1 MGKIRRKIA
10 AWLLQSEPGAAIYGG
25 CQMSGAGVNVSEDS
39 AMRYAVVQACVR
51 VLSED
56 IAALPLHIYERTD
69 EGGKRR
75 ATEHP
80 LYGLL
85 HSAPNPEMTS
95 IALREALMTNL
106 LLTGN
111 AYAFIEYDNLGRI
124 RALWPMLSSW
134 VTPYRDRSGAIRY
147 GVGSDVLDASEVLHI
162 PGLGFDGLMGISPI
176 AYARESIGLGVAAEQ
191 FGSAF
196 FKSGTHLGGVIT
208 VPGRLDDQAFER
220 TSREFKSMYRG
231 LQNAHGIPVLE
242 GGATFQSVGIAPED
256 AQFLETRKY
265 QRSEIAGL
273 FRVPPHLIG
282 DLERATFSNIE
293 HQDISYL
300 QRSLLPWLTR
310 IEQGMNNRLLTAGER
325 SRYLIEHDT
334 GGFMRGD
341 TKSRYEAYAIGI
353 TNGIITRNEARVR
366 ENLNP
371 IAGGDELLQPL
382 NMTTVGD
389 QDAQTEPDGKRAFR
403 LMDTRDFA
411 ADRRRRAVMRKSDA
425 ADDAR
430 SAALK
435 AAFVRWLNEQADDL
449 IALLPGEGRAKKET
463 ISLDAFRKAADKYYD
478 ALIKKPLPE
487 DVTKAIA
494 DVTDAAFARVC
505 EELPDESGRIDR
517 AWLEGFAERYY
528 DEARERL
535 IGAQRAAVERLAKQ
549 DMTAEELL
557 NLTRKL
563 RGWGRDRAGNMAKYE
578 RALAMNEALV
588 AGYRASGYT
597 SIWQS
602 APGCCKICT
611 ALNGRTVTTL
621 KPPLHKGC
629 VCTVK
634 RGEKMLTGSGGNG
647 SIKYNHNADGTII
660 VTDDWTNRRE
670 SLPLKYKAG
679 AVVQTK
685 GSGGQINRAYYGLD
699 ADANGEA
706 FLVKQIHSRAH
717 NKTKTPDYE
726 NGGMHAHDF
735 KDGERVFYTGGE
747 HGRNVSDYEKMENE
761 DLL

>member
-10 AWLLQSEPGAAIYGG
+10 EWLLHSEPGAAIYTGA
-25 CQMSGAGVNVSEDS
+25 QPSGAGVNVSEDS

-56 IAALPLHIYERTD
+56 IAALPLHVYERTD

-75 ATEHP
+75 ATAHP

-85 HSAPNPEMTS
+85 HTAPNPEMTS
-95 IALREALMTNL
+95 IAFREALMTNL

-124 RALWPMLSSW
+124 RALWPLLSTW
-134 VTPYRDRSGAIRY
+134 VTPYRCDDGAIRY
-147 GVGSDVLDASEVLHI
+147 RIGGDTLDGSEILHI

-196 FKSGTHLGGVIT
+196 FKNGTHLGGVIT

-282 DLERATFSNIE
+282 DLEHATFSNIE

-325 SRYLIEHDT
+325 SRFLIEHDT

-353 TNGIITRNEARVR
+353 TNGVITRNEARVR

-389 QDAQTEPDGKRAFR
+389 QDAQSEPDGKRAFQ
-403 LMDTRDFA
+403 LIDTRDFTS
-411 ADRRRRAVMRKSDA
+411 DRRRRAVMGKRDA
-425 ADDAR
+425 AGDAQT
-430 SAALK
+430 AALK
-435 AAFVRWLNEQADDL
+435 AAFARWLSAQADDL

-478 ALIKKPLPE
+478 ALIQKPLPE

-494 DVTDAAFARVC
+494 EVTDAAFRRVS

-517 AWLEGFAERYY
+517 EWLEGFAERYY
-528 DEARERL
+528 SEARERL

-549 DMTAEELL
+549 DVTADELL
-557 NLTRKL
+557 NLMKKL
-563 RGWGRDRAGNMAKYE
+563 RGWGRDRAGNMARYE

-597 SIWQS
+597 SVWQS

-629 VCTVK
+629 VCTVR
-634 RGEKMLTGSGGNG
+634 RGEKKPLTLQDKDGRIGSWDDMMKNRKILDNASLKNG
-647 SIKYNHNADGTII
+647 LPFLSDAASITDKVDGEKR
-660 VTDDWTNRRE
+660 VLQRR
-670 SLPLKYKAG
+670 
-679 AVVQTK
+679 V
-685 GSGGQINRAYYGLD
+685 YGLD
-699 ADANGEA
+699 GRAFIDYDTSDHGLRKAHPTGAHKHIFDPNKKNAHARPLPLTEAELQQNADIIRRGE
-706 FLVKQIHSRAH
+706 
-717 NKTKTPDYE
+717 NYYDP
-726 NGGMHAHDF
+726 
-735 KDGERVFYTGGE
+735 
-747 HGRNVSDYEKMENE
+747 
-761 DLL
+761 